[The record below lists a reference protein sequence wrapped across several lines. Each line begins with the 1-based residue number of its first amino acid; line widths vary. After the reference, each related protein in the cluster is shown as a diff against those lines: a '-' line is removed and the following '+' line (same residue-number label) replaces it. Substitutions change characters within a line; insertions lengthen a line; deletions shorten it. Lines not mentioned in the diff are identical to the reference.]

1 MDTLARIEAE
11 RACERLIMR
20 YALAVNAWDID
31 AFVGLFTPQATWQ
44 RPANPP
50 LEGREQIRMF
60 MEGQPTERTVRHVN
74 GLCLVDVA
82 ADGTAATAVSQ
93 TTVYDT
99 PGSVAV
105 PAPLTGPE
113 DRKSAVEG
121 KSVSVRVDHGGR
133 RIIKK
138 K

>member
-74 GLCLVDVA
+74 RSEEHTSELQSLMRISYAAFCL
-82 ADGTAATAVSQ
+82 
-93 TTVYDT
+93 
-99 PGSVAV
+99 
-105 PAPLTGPE
+105 
-113 DRKSAVEG
+113 
-121 KSVSVRVDHGGR
+121 
-133 RIIKK
+133 KK
-138 K
+138 